1 MKDTDDFV
9 TELEALYLAKGT
21 ARYGL
26 EDISQLQHALQ
37 TAALAEAAHE
47 PPPMVLA
54 ALLHDVGHMLSKL
67 GENPADEGI
76 DNAHEKIGAGWLKKR
91 LGSEISEPVRL
102 HVPAKRY
109 LCATEAAY
117 TASLAPDSI
126 RSLALQGGPMTEREV
141 SAFLDEPA
149 AQSAIRLRRY
159 DDLAKDPA
167 ATSPG
172 LAHFLVYL
180 DKLA

>member
-1 MKDTDDFV
+1 MRTDFAA
-9 TELEALYLAKGT
+9 ELETLYLAKGT

-47 PPPMVLA
+47 PPSMILA
-54 ALLHDVGHMLSKL
+54 SLLHDVGHMLSKL
-67 GENPADEGI
+67 GENPADEGV

-91 LGSEISEPVRL
+91 LGPEISEPVRL

-109 LCATEAAY
+109 LCATEASY
-117 TASLAPDSI
+117 TASLATDSI
-126 RSLALQGGPMTEREV
+126 KSLALQGGPMSEREI
-141 SAFLDEPA
+141 SAFLAEPGA
-149 AQSAIRLRRY
+149 EAAIRLRRY

-167 ATSPG
+167 ANPPN
-172 LAHFLVYL
+172 LAHFLHYL
-180 DKLA
+180 DDMA